1 MRTQRG
7 DVAPPEAEVERPSEE
22 TKREISSRRQELYD
36 AMRQL
41 EWSVARASG
50 QDGWASEVEKAL
62 TALHAALQSHVLEIE
77 AEDGLF
83 VDVIGRA
90 PHLAPDV
97 AILRRDHEDL
107 LVSCRLASSLV
118 ADWASPSDIRRKVLG
133 ILGLLTIHRQRG
145 AELLF
150 DAYNIDL
157 AVGD

>member
-1 MRTQRG
+1 MRTQWDNVTSS
-7 DVAPPEAEVERPSEE
+7 DVEGEWPSVE

-41 EWSVARASG
+41 EWSVAGASG
-50 QDGWASEVEKAL
+50 RDGWANEVEKAL
-62 TALHAALQSHVLEIE
+62 TALHAALQRHVLEIE

-83 VDVIGRA
+83 ADVIGRA
-90 PHLAPDV
+90 PHLAPEV
-97 AILRRDHEDL
+97 AILRKDHEDL

-118 ADWASPSDIRRKVLG
+118 ADWASPSEIRRKVLG
-133 ILGLLTIHRQRG
+133 ILGRLAIHRQRG

-150 DAYNIDL
+150 DTYNVDL